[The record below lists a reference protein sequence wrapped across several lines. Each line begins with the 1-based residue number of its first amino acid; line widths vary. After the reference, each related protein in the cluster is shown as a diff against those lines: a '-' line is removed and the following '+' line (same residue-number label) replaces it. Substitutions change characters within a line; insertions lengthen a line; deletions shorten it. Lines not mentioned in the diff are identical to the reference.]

1 MIREV
6 PFFFFFSNLCFAA
19 IMSHDSGK
27 SIAEDDTKLV
37 DPKVFMEA
45 MMSEMRRVMKMDM
58 EQVHERI
65 DQMENRPEEQPQNG
79 RNLHRREKE
88 FHRGRRMKSVMGLV
102 LMKKKI
108 RIPLLAIGNL
118 EEDLEK
124 LGIAK
129 ITTWVVLR

>member
-1 MIREV
+1 MR
-6 PFFFFFSNLCFAA
+6 SNHKTVVICVE
-19 IMSHDSGK
+19 G
-27 SIAEDDTKLV
+27 
-37 DPKVFMEA
+37 
-45 MMSEMRRVMKMDM
+45 
-58 EQVHERI
+58 
-65 DQMENRPEEQPQNG
+65 
-79 RNLHRREKE
+79 KE

-108 RIPLLAIGNL
+108 EIPLLAIGDL